1 MNKKKKSRKHSK
13 KDIIKPINLNIE
25 VYDIREKYIAR
36 SISRAFS
43 GGGGGSV
50 SSALSS
56 SADIAKI
63 VRKETDRA
71 ITEIQK
77 PVKDIWNLLQEQL
90 DWAVFWIT
98 IIIVFLI
105 LSAPGVSLIITRS
118 LIFLFKTIWNSLTT
132 LNTPDSNCSL
142 ALFKPDVKNFYVG
155 TEEPQT
161 GETSQIGVE
170 PETQTSPYPSP
181 EEDTELIKD
190 YEKTNAELNN
200 LTRELRLNLNK
211 PVNYES
217 IV

>member
-25 VYDIREKYIAR
+25 VYDIREKYIGG

-43 GGGGGSV
+43 GGGGGV
-50 SSALSS
+50 SSAISS
-56 SADIAKI
+56 SADIGEKVAKI

-77 PVKDIWNLLQEQL
+77 PVNVIWNFLQEQL
-90 DWAVFWIT
+90 EWAVFWIT

-105 LSAPGVSLIITRS
+105 LTIPGVSPMITRS
-118 LIFLFKTIWNSLTT
+118 LIYLFKTIWDSLTT

-142 ALFKPDVKNFYVG
+142 ALFKPDVQNFYVE
-155 TEEPQT
+155 TEEP
-161 GETSQIGVE
+161 SVE
-170 PETQTSPYPSP
+170 PVDSQTPKESQTIIFDDDLQEERKRITQQF
-181 EEDTELIKD
+181 
-190 YEKTNAELNN
+190 NN
-200 LTRELRLNLNK
+200 LKRELGVNLN
-211 PVNYES
+211 PSVDYES